1 VEHLLERCYM
11 QRMFTGESK
20 MNEWVDVQDALPHD
34 GQRITVIGVPFGM
47 EHPVEL
53 DIRYHAKVGLIH
65 NITHWKPREEK
76 H

>member
-1 VEHLLERCYM
+1 M
-11 QRMFTGESK
+11 TA
-20 MNEWVDVQDALPHD
+20 WVDVQDALPHD
-34 GQRITVIGVPFGM
+34 GQRVTVIGVPSGM

-53 DIRYHAKVGLIH
+53 DIRYHDKVGLIH